1 MSDTTL
7 TCSDHANPET
17 FLRYDPD
24 TGELTRKALD
34 NRSAAWNKRYAN
46 QPTGVVNK
54 DINGK
59 PRYIYVYIDG
69 KFYPAHRLAWRLF
82 YGCQPIGY
90 IDHINGNGLDNR
102 IDNLR
107 CVTPSENAKNRKI
120 RPENRSGLSGVVW
133 SGTHE
138 KWLASVRNNKKQ
150 ISLGAFRDFFE
161 AACARKSAET
171 TCGYHANHDR
181 ENTNTQ
187 AKPRSMTM
195 SEVSLA
201 RPSRAVICSQCG
213 SSFTAKDSRAKFC
226 SNACKMAER
235 YQRTKGAKAK
245 LDKTK

>member
-34 NRSAAWNKRYAN
+34 NRSAGWNKRYAN

-120 RPENRSGLSGVVW
+120 RPENRSGLSGVMWSVTQKKWAVLVW
-133 SGTHE
+133 DQ
-138 KWLASVRNNKKQ
+138 KKQ
-150 ISLGAFRDFFE
+150 KRLGVFSDFFE

-181 ENTNTQ
+181 ENPNTH

-195 SEVSLA
+195 GEVSLA
-201 RPSRAVICSQCG
+201 RPSRTVICSQCG
-213 SSFTAKDSRAKFC
+213 ASFTAKDSRAKFC

-235 YQRTKGAKAK
+235 YQRTKRAKV
-245 LDKTK
+245 DKTK